1 MIMKKCISVILAFF
15 ALSGFAQSAPD
26 NKILYVFPD
35 DVEVAIDQYIESFPN
50 KKDLQFILTLYK
62 NEDGTYEI
70 YVNSCSID
78 NKNITPYWQ
87 QVTNRY
93 AVINKGLYP
102 LLFDYDYDFG
112 APKPSEIGT
121 CGQREGQ
128 ILRIASCNDGFHL
141 TFSKSGICT
150 Q

>member
-15 ALSGFAQSAPD
+15 ALSGFAQSTPD
-26 NKILYVFPD
+26 NKIVYVFPD

-50 KKDLQFILTLYK
+50 KRDLQFILTLYG
-62 NEDGTYEI
+62 NGDGTYEI
-70 YVNSCSID
+70 YVNSCSMD

-128 ILRIASCNDGFHL
+128 VLRIASCNEGFHL
-141 TFSKSGICT
+141 AFSKLGIST